1 MAVSTQR
8 CFFAC
13 RRTEQDA
20 MIRKETCTCTRASHA
35 SNQLAR
41 PARPLEDGE
50 RQCVVRRITW
60 QGFAPALTTT
70 ILAEVSAIPTNPAET
85 ASEPQGRGLETT
97 GLDWTVASRL
107 WAIYELNSNKEPAIV
122 LGEAILH
129 PVIMAGVNCV
139 QVHVVLISLPLSLL
153 AQTIITA
160 IGIKHE
166 NPEALACPTFA
177 FEPSPTSLTVPTS
190 LAGNSL
196 PAH

>member
-1 MAVSTQR
+1 MSAGVLEVIPEGWIKVAFLSAVYCCSHPSTPQGPMAVSTQR

-20 MIRKETCTCTRASHA
+20 MIRKQTCTCTRASYA

-85 ASEPQGRGLETT
+85 ASKPQGRGLETT

-129 PVIMAGVNCV
+129 PVWLGSIVCKY
-139 QVHVVLISLPLSLL
+139 IS
-153 AQTIITA
+153 
-160 IGIKHE
+160 
-166 NPEALACPTFA
+166 C
-177 FEPSPTSLTVPTS
+177 
-190 LAGNSL
+190 
-196 PAH
+196 